1 MFALQMDGTLYPIY
15 NNEIEFYL
23 KSGQSAVV
31 DGLPEGFTYEVE
43 EEEGD
48 YYTYKSDIV
57 TANETG
63 NIFEVS
69 RVNVSKIEI
78 SGSKEW
84 DDDGNRD
91 GVRPE
96 SIHVTLTAS
105 NGLTYDQVVKADAS
119 NNWSWKFTELPEWD
133 GNGDR
138 VIYTVSEEEV
148 KDYSTVYPKADSRL
162 GEYDIKNVHTPGR
175 TSRTVEKIWKD
186 GENRDHVR
194 PETVTVQLYETID
207 GDKRASGDAVTLSEE
222 NGWSY
227 TWNDLFVN
235 DNGKPITYS
244 VEEVNVP
251 EKYVAEVQETGTKFI
266 ITNTYQPLT
275 VSKTVEKRWDDNEN
289 KDNLRPVS
297 IQARLLADGQE
308 VAVVI
313 LNETNGWKYTW
324 TDLPVNRNGN
334 QISYTVEE
342 IEIPDG
348 YSAVI
353 TYEGD
358 LMVITNT
365 HTPNTPGRPD
375 RPGGGGGNP
384 GGGNPGG
391 GNPPGGPG
399 TTTIEEPG
407 VPLANLPPESMTE
420 LIEDSEVPL
429 AALPRTGDSRHTK
442 ALMMMFGI
450 AGLGMLLTAA
460 GFRKRKD
467 ESDD

>member
-1 MFALQMDGTLYPIY
+1 M
-15 NNEIEFYL
+15 
-23 KSGQSAVV
+23 
-31 DGLPEGFTYEVE
+31 
-43 EEEGD
+43 
-48 YYTYKSDIV
+48 
-57 TANETG
+57 
-63 NIFEVS
+63 
-69 RVNVSKIEI
+69 
-78 SGSKEW
+78 
-84 DDDGNRD
+84 
-91 GVRPE
+91 
-96 SIHVTLTAS
+96 
-105 NGLTYDQVVKADAS
+105 
-119 NNWSWKFTELPEWD
+119 
-133 GNGDR
+133 
-138 VIYTVSEEEV
+138 
-148 KDYSTVYPKADSRL
+148 
-162 GEYDIKNVHTPGR
+162 
-175 TSRTVEKIWKD
+175 
-186 GENRDHVR
+186 
-194 PETVTVQLYETID
+194 
-207 GDKRASGDAVTLSEE
+207 
-222 NGWSY
+222 
-227 TWNDLFVN
+227 
-235 DNGKPITYS
+235 
-244 VEEVNVP
+244 
-251 EKYVAEVQETGTKFI
+251 
-266 ITNTYQPLT
+266 
-275 VSKTVEKRWDDNEN
+275 EKRWDDNEN